1 MEFFDEQRMCRLYEK
16 FILEYYKKEHLE
28 IKVSTSQIPWNLDD
42 GYNEMLPV
50 MRSDALL
57 RKEDKT
63 LILDAKYYS
72 HTTQNRYNTNTIHSR
87 NLYQIYTY
95 IKNLDIKNS
104 GKVAGILLYA
114 KTDEIILPDN
124 NYRMGGNEIAVKTL
138 DLDCGFAEVRR
149 QLDGIVQKYF
159 E

>member
-1 MEFFDEQRMCRLYEK
+1 M
-16 FILEYYKKEHLE
+16 
-28 IKVSTSQIPWNLDD
+28 
-42 GYNEMLPV
+42 
-50 MRSDALL
+50 
-57 RKEDKT
+57 
-63 LILDAKYYS
+63 
-72 HTTQNRYNTNTIHSR
+72 
-87 NLYQIYTY
+87 YTY
-95 IKNLDIKNS
+95 VKNLDIKNS

-114 KTDEIILPDN
+114 KTDKIILPDN

>member
-28 IKVSTSQIPWNLDD
+28 IKVSASQIPWNLDD
-42 GYNEMLPV
+42 GYNEMLPI

>member
-28 IKVSTSQIPWNLDD
+28 IKVSASQIPWNLDD

-95 IKNLDIKNS
+95 VKNLDIKNS

>member
-28 IKVSTSQIPWNLDD
+28 IKVSASQIPWNLDD